1 MVKKNDAVVRPSV
14 PPSVPSVVPAGASQE
29 ERGDDSRSG
38 IQVIRRAVGVLR
50 VLAEQGHNGLS
61 LGAIATRVEL
71 PRSTVQRIVGAL
83 EDEGMVASAPAGGFC
98 LGPTMSVL
106 ARGLDADPVEA
117 FRSEMGRLL
126 AELDESVVLTTLAD
140 GRVIVLETL
149 SSPRP
154 LRVVLPKVLEVDLFT
169 SAPGKAMLAIL
180 AHAPREA
187 QIAAAGS
194 RPGLDRDAFDA
205 ELAQARRDGYAVE
218 EDEPFEGISAL
229 AIAME
234 MGGKPYSI
242 VVTLPTA
249 RFPAERAAIAVALL
263 ESARLLARRLS
274 GASA

>member
-1 MVKKNDAVVRPSV
+1 MVKKNEVT
-14 PPSVPSVVPAGASQE
+14 GAAQE
-29 ERGDDSRSG
+29 ERGDDARSG

-83 EDEGMVASAPAGGFC
+83 EDEGMVAPAAAGGGFC

-117 FRSEMGRLL
+117 FRSEMNRLL
-126 AELDESVVLTTLAD
+126 AELDESVVLTTLAN
-140 GRVIVLETL
+140 GRVLVLEAF

-154 LRVVLPKVLEVDLFT
+154 LRVVLPKVLEVDMFT

-180 AHAPREA
+180 ADGPREA
-187 QIAAAGS
+187 QIAAAPNVVD
-194 RPGLDRDAFDA
+194 RAVLDE
-205 ELAQARRDGYAVE
+205 ELAQARRDGYAIEGDV
-218 EDEPFEGISAL
+218 PFEGISAL
-229 AIAME
+229 AIALE

-242 VVTLPTA
+242 TVTLPTG
-249 RFPAERAAIAVALL
+249 RFAAERDAIAEALL
-263 ESARLLARRLS
+263 ESARSLARRIS

>member
-1 MVKKNDAVVRPSV
+1 MVKKNAAVI
-14 PPSVPSVVPAGASQE
+14 PPADPANASHD
-29 ERGDDSRSG
+29 ERGDDARSG

-61 LGAIATRVEL
+61 LGAIAARVAL

-83 EDEGMVASAPAGGFC
+83 EDEGMVAPAASGGFC
-98 LGPTMSVL
+98 LGPTMGVL

-117 FRSEMGRLL
+117 FRSEMNRLL

-180 AHAPREA
+180 ADSARDA
-187 QIAAAGS
+187 QIAAACACGGS
-194 RPGLDRDAFDA
+194 NPGVDRAALDA
-205 ELAQARRDGYAVE
+205 ELAQARRDGYAIE
-218 EDEPFEGISAL
+218 EDEPFDGISAL
-229 AIAME
+229 AIALE

-242 VVTLPTA
+242 VVTLPSA
-249 RFPAERAAIAVALL
+249 RFASERAAIALALAD
-263 ESARLLARRLS
+263 SARLLARRIS

>member
-1 MVKKNDAVVRPSV
+1 MVKKNEAS
-14 PPSVPSVVPAGASQE
+14 VPAGVSHE

-61 LGAIATRVEL
+61 LGAIAARVEL

-83 EDEGMVASAPAGGFC
+83 EDEGMVAPAPAGGGFY
-98 LGPTMSVL
+98 LGPTMGVL
-106 ARGLDADPVEA
+106 ARGLDTDPVEV
-117 FRSEMGRLL
+117 FRGEMSRLL

-140 GRVIVLETL
+140 GRVLVLETL

-180 AHAPREA
+180 ADTAREA
-187 QIAAAGS
+187 QIAAADGDV
-194 RPGLDRDAFDA
+194 DRAAFDA
-205 ELAQARRDGYAVE
+205 ELAQARNDGYAIE
-218 EDEPFEGISAL
+218 EDQPFEGISAL
-229 AIAME
+229 AIAVE
-234 MGGKPYSI
+234 LGGKPYSI

-249 RFPAERAAIAVALL
+249 RFPAERAAIAAALL
-263 ESARLLARRLS
+263 DSARVLARRIT